1 MVLSHNSESKSGAK
15 FVDCLL
21 LCQITVLDEVLSLS
35 PEVEDIPV
43 HLVMTLGNEKEE
55 SIQRSSSSLGRC
67 QSETVYIV
75 EQG

>member
-1 MVLSHNSESKSGAK
+1 MLLSHKAKSTSGGK
-15 FVDCLL
+15 SVDCLL
-21 LCQITVLDEVLSLS
+21 FCQRTVLDEVLSLS